1 MFKASHRE
9 GAKTAWALSPFFFVI
24 FVSFVVKKEKD
35 VMFLKRFQLGLIHV
49 AVAMTLVPINSTLN
63 RVMIKELAISATL
76 VAILA
81 SLPYLF
87 SPIQV
92 AIGSYSDRHPI
103 FGFRRTPYIL
113 AGLILCVLG
122 LIVSPQVAFLM
133 ADNFPLGLLAGILA
147 FGAWGMGYNLSA
159 VSYLSLASELSGE
172 NGRGKTIATMWF
184 MMIASII
191 LTAIGL
197 SHMVDPYT
205 PEALIRAFGVVAA
218 SALTLGLLGLFKL
231 EPRSSVLSSTASET
245 YTVKQMTSAITA
257 NPVARTFFV
266 YLLLL
271 LAAILGQDVLLEPF
285 GAEAFGMTVTQT
297 TRITSIWGTFVLL
310 AIIIA
315 GLLEGRVSKRL
326 IAQFGNTGALLG
338 FVVIVISGILINK
351 HVFYTGVTLL
361 GIGTGLS
368 TVANLSL
375 MFDLTLPGMVGLYI
389 GAWGFSN
396 ALSRLTGSILG
407 GVVRDI
413 VTQATGVALSG
424 YLVVFS
430 IEALMLFI
438 AAFMLYRI
446 DVNVFKKQI
455 EEPSYVEKVA
465 LAAE

>member
-1 MFKASHRE
+1 M
-9 GAKTAWALSPFFFVI
+9 V
-24 FVSFVVKKEKD
+24 
-35 VMFLKRFQLGLIHV
+35 LKRFQLGLIHV

-113 AGLILCVLG
+113 AGLLLCVLG
-122 LIVSPQVAFLM
+122 VIVSPQVAFLM
-133 ADNFPLGLLAGILA
+133 HDNFPLGLLAGLLA

-172 NGRGKTIATMWF
+172 DERGKTIATMWF
-184 MMIASII
+184 MMILSII

-197 SHMVDPYT
+197 SRMVDPYT

-218 SALTLGLLGLFKL
+218 SALAFGLLGLIKL
-231 EPRSSVLSSTASET
+231 EPRSDRLSQSNSEA
-245 YTVKQMTSAITA
+245 YTIKQMTSAITA
-257 NPVARTFFV
+257 NPVARVFFV

-310 AIIIA
+310 AIIVA
-315 GLLEGRVSKRL
+315 GLMEGRVSKRL
-326 IAQFGNTGALLG
+326 VAQLGNTGALLG
-338 FVVIVISGILINK
+338 FIVIVVSGILINK
-351 HVFYTGVTLL
+351 IVFYTGVTLL

-375 MFDLTLPGMVGLYI
+375 MFDLTMPGMMGLYI

-396 ALSRLTGSILG
+396 ALSRLVGSILG
-407 GVVRDI
+407 GVVRDV
-413 VTQATGVALSG
+413 VTQATGQALSG

-430 IEALMLFI
+430 IEALMLLI
-438 AAFMLYRI
+438 ATIMLYRI
-446 DVNVFKKQI
+446 NVTAFRRLV
-455 EEPSYVEKVA
+455 EEPSFVEKVA
-465 LAAE
+465 IAAE